1 MSAQADDWLSM
12 NGRERKAFTLRLIQ
26 LYGAVCCICGLPIK
40 PGEESTQHIPPRS
53 KGGAGQ
59 PGTSVAAPADGY
71 GGLTGWIVSGMW
83 RQSGRIGAGVAL
95 VPQNRAAA
103 RLRTKL

>member
-1 MSAQADDWLSM
+1 MSAQGDDWLSM

-53 KGGAGQ
+53 KGGVTSLTTCRPAHRSCNYSVKDKDFEGPAGIIH
-59 PGTSVAAPADGY
+59 DGLAY
-71 GGLTGWIVSGMW
+71 FTGE
-83 RQSGRIGAGVAL
+83 
-95 VPQNRAAA
+95 RA
-103 RLRTKL
+103 